1 MTENNKVMELLNNT
15 FNSQIDDWVEEAM
28 WDFKLDN
35 GVFDREIV
43 KKILRFGYYTAVYTL
58 TEQGFEN
65 PSDLY
70 HWFKGHPLG
79 SP

>member
-15 FNSQIDDWVEEAM
+15 FNSDIDDWVEEAM

-43 KKILRFGYYTAVYTL
+43 KKILRFGYYTAVSY
-58 TEQGFEN
+58 
-65 PSDLY
+65 LY
-70 HWFKGHPLG
+70 DWFMEHPLG